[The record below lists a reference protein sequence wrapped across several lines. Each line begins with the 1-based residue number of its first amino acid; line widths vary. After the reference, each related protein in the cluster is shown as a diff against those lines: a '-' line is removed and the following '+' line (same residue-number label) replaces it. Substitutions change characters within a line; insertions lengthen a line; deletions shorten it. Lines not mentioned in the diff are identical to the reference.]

1 MRAVRTT
8 VFKLLS
14 GNFEVSHPAG
24 TRCTDKDEN
33 WRGGVSAKFY
43 PIGAPVGWKLYAI
56 LEKRTTGARFLLNFQ
71 GLWHV
76 HDRVSY

>member
-43 PIGAPVGWKLYAI
+43 PIGAPVGCTTPKTGNCTQYWKNAPRGRDFY
-56 LEKRTTGARFLLNFQ
+56 
-71 GLWHV
+71 
-76 HDRVSY
+76 